1 MAGKK
6 PIKIDMLV
14 TGPGGELM
22 FKTVEVTPDNVKE
35 LLETTTDPVIKHNLK
50 KELKNKRISF

>member
-1 MAGKK
+1 MANKK
-6 PIKIDMLV
+6 VKIDMLV
-14 TGPGGELM
+14 TGKDGELV
-22 FKTVEVTPDNVKE
+22 FRTVEVSPDDVKE